1 MPRSTGTKRYG
12 LGMRRWWTRDRI
24 APLCAVLG
32 PLAVSGLL
40 IPLRDA
46 PGQHQLAL
54 ILVLVVV
61 AVAAL
66 GNRAAGILSA
76 VFAGVWFDLFFTRPY
91 QRFTITDRSDIETF
105 VLLVGVGIA
114 VTELAA
120 WGGAAALASRDAG
133 YLAGVHAAAGVSA
146 TGGSPSELIRSV
158 TGQLDRHARP
168 ARMPLPGGSRRTGET
183 HHGSSATDASPGTVG
198 VGRRPAGPARRH
210 GDRTPGGR
218 TAAACTAAS
227 C

>member
-1 MPRSTGTKRYG
+1 
-12 LGMRRWWTRDRI
+12 
-24 APLCAVLG
+24 
-32 PLAVSGLL
+32 VSGLL
-40 IPLRDA
+40 IPLRTHLA
-46 PGQHQLAL
+46 NTQLAL

-120 WGGAAALASRDAG
+120 WGRRQQALASRDAG

-158 TGQLDRHARP
+158 TGQLTDTLRP
-168 ARMPLPGGSRRTGET
+168 ARMPLPGGSRRTGEPT
-183 HHGSSATDASPGTVG
+183 TARARRTPHLERVG

-210 GDRTPGGR
+210 GDRTPGADGGR
-218 TAAACTAAS
+218 LPRPAS